1 MEVIGTLQRDE
12 SGTWLVI
19 GSFPMTAPSGHVIGV
34 IVNPSS
40 IAGVDLAT
48 LENSYVKVTG
58 TASQG
63 VATDKAGLG
72 VIADTVTTYQ
82 VR

>member
-40 IAGVDLAT
+40 IAGVELTT
-48 LENSYVKVTG
+48 LENSYVKVNG

-72 VIADTVTTYQ
+72 VIADTVTKYQ
-82 VR
+82 IK

>member
-1 MEVIGTLQRDE
+1 
-12 SGTWLVI
+12 
-19 GSFPMTAPSGHVIGV
+19 MTAPSGHVIGV

-40 IAGVDLAT
+40 IAGVDLT
-48 LENSYVKVTG
+48 RLENSYVQVAG

-72 VIADTVTTYQ
+72 VIADTVTEYQ
-82 VR
+82 VK